1 MPDAF
6 RIGEIP
12 EGGTLAVTRASGD
25 RVCLIR
31 RGEQV
36 SALRDECTHQGMP
49 LSAGEVLP
57 DGTIECPWHGARFD
71 CMTGVLRRGPAE
83 EDVQAYAVRVEGD
96 AVLVESRDG
105 E

>member
-1 MPDAF
+1 MRTPVRTSDIPDN
-6 RIGEIP
+6 
-12 EGGTLAVTRASGD
+12 GTLGIELDSGE

-31 RGEQV
+31 RGDKV

-71 CMTGVLRRGPAE
+71 CVTGARRRGPAE
-83 EDVQAYAVRVEGD
+83 EDVQAWVVRLEGD
-96 AVLVESRDG
+96 TVLVDG
-105 E
+105 RADD